1 MAVTKQLIDRAFL
14 ERLERLTIHCMRSF
28 AGLVGG
34 HNASRFAGPGQEF
47 LDHRHFHHGDD
58 LRAVNWRAY
67 LRLEKMFLKMF
78 QIEPRVPVRVLL
90 DISESMDS
98 GGPTAE
104 GSKFDYTR
112 RLAAALCYVGLVR
125 LDTIHIQPFSNKLMD
140 PLISGGGRH
149 RFSPV
154 VDFLEALKPR
164 GTTKFLDI
172 SRQFIGEYPQRGL
185 VIVISDFLDDGEV
198 EKPLQFIAD
207 YGHELSLIQLWAEED
222 RTPPWSGELELV
234 DVETEK
240 QLEISFDDRARQQY
254 TEAFD
259 QYCGTLQTL
268 ARRNGGRYVG
278 FSTSMS
284 VEDAIFGPMVRSRG
298 VA

>member
-1 MAVTKQLIDRAFL
+1 
-14 ERLERLTIHCMRSF
+14 
-28 AGLVGG
+28 
-34 HNASRFAGPGQEF
+34 
-47 LDHRHFHHGDD
+47 
-58 LRAVNWRAY
+58 
-67 LRLEKMFLKMF
+67 
-78 QIEPRVPVRVLL
+78 
-90 DISESMDS
+90 
-98 GGPTAE
+98 
-104 GSKFDYTR
+104 
-112 RLAAALCYVGLVR
+112 
-125 LDTIHIQPFSNKLMD
+125 MD

-172 SRQFIGEYPQRGL
+172 SRQFVGEYPQRGL